1 MNGELRDI
9 KPLLEIPDYSY
20 TLFIVLALFM
30 GIIILTLLYTFFR
43 KFFSNRKK
51 NMKKVYLQ
59 RLKNV
64 DWEHSKQA
72 AYEVTYFGR
81 LLADEPRAEE
91 IYNQIVPL
99 LEPYKYRKEVPKVDE
114 VTLRQYNL
122 LVHMI
127 DETV

>member
-1 MNGELRDI
+1 MNSELRDI

>member
-30 GIIILTLLYTFFR
+30 GIIILILLFLFFKKFWSKR
-43 KFFSNRKK
+43 KED
-51 NMKKVYLQ
+51 MKKVYFQ

-64 DWEHSKQA
+64 DWRHSKQA
-72 AYEVTYFGR
+72 AYEVTFFGR
-81 LLADEPRAEE
+81 QLSDEPRVEE
-91 IYNQIVPL
+91 IYNQLIPM
-99 LEPYKYRKEVPKVDE
+99 LEPYKYRKEVPTVDE

-122 LVHMI
+122 LVHII
-127 DETV
+127 DETL